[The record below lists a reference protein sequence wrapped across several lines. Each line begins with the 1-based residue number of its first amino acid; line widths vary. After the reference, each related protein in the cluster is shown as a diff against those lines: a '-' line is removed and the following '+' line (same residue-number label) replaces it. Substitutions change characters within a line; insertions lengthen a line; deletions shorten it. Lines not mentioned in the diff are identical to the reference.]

1 MTRKVLE
8 VAAYVPRDSTY
19 GRALE
24 AWEHAMDDA
33 AAAEAALG
41 AIRERVRV
49 ARTRSTDCA
58 RRGYDAIAAGQEA
71 FARGL
76 LDAAQAHEV
85 MAWEG
90 EAQIAEGE
98 RRCAAL
104 RARCDE
110 LDAEARQQGERH
122 ARESARVRLVRD
134 CARCLAHA
142 PQAPSSHAGGGGD
155 VVGGEVAR

>member
-1 MTRKVLE
+1 MKNGRLLA
-8 VAAYVPRDSTY
+8 VAPHVPRESPY

-24 AWEHAMDDA
+24 AWANGMDDTV
-33 AAAEAALG
+33 AAEAALG

-49 ARTRSTDCA
+49 ARIRSTDLA
-58 RRGYDAIAAGQEA
+58 RRGYDAFAAGQEV

-76 LDAAQAHEV
+76 LDAAHAHET

-104 RARCDE
+104 RARCDA
-110 LDAEARQQGERH
+110 LDAEVRQEGERH
-122 ARESARVRLVRD
+122 ATHEGARAGAVRSHERI
-134 CARCLAHA
+134 AR
-142 PQAPSSHAGGGGD
+142 
-155 VVGGEVAR
+155 